1 MDTYSPEV
9 PCLLIGLDRQ
19 IPNSQAV
26 FADDIIHQTL
36 ELGAP
41 QRTAYTAA
49 DAPVFGEVGH
59 GPWCLGL
66 PDDYDKPAPFINLG
80 RRIRQGRPGRWHPVN
95 RRDVTFMLAG
105 IRLGIFIVV
114 SLAVTGLLVVIMGG
128 IGLGSQ
134 KEYKAV
140 FSTASE
146 LTSGNQV
153 RIAGVVV
160 GKVTEVEIYQRDQ
173 AMVTFKVDE
182 DVPLTQ
188 DSRAN
193 VRFLNLIGD
202 RYMSLSEGQEGAPRL
217 AAGSTM
223 PLDRTT
229 PALNLTA
236 LFNGFQPLFAALNPE
251 DVNKLSLNL
260 VRVLQGEGGTVQEL
274 LANTASLTNSLADR
288 DQLIGEVIA
297 NLSELMGT
305 VDDHHQELDELI
317 TGLNGWFGD
326 LAKDRKVIGSSLGSI
341 SELTKEVA
349 DLLTRAR
356 PLLKK
361 DVAQLRR
368 LFTILAKP
376 EHKKYLAETLDTLP
390 GMLSKQTRI
399 GVFGSWYN
407 YYLCEFRGGV
417 VLPAELMAL
426 LPPDISDFIVH
437 SDEPRCQA

>member
-1 MDTYSPEV
+1 M
-9 PCLLIGLDRQ
+9 
-19 IPNSQAV
+19 
-26 FADDIIHQTL
+26 
-36 ELGAP
+36 
-41 QRTAYTAA
+41 
-49 DAPVFGEVGH
+49 
-59 GPWCLGL
+59 
-66 PDDYDKPAPFINLG
+66 
-80 RRIRQGRPGRWHPVN
+80 N

-134 KEYKAV
+134 KEYKAI
-140 FSTASE
+140 FSSASE

-160 GKVTEVEIYQRDQ
+160 GKVTEVEIHQRDQ

-202 RYMSLSEGQEGAPRL
+202 RYMSLSEGQQEAPRL
-217 AAGSTM
+217 EPGSTM
-223 PLDRTT
+223 PLDRTE

-317 TGLNGWFGD
+317 TSLKGWFGD
-326 LAKDRKVIGSSLGSI
+326 LAKDRKVIGSSLGNI
-341 SELTKEVA
+341 SELTQEVA
-349 DLLTRAR
+349 NLLTRAR

-407 YYLCEFRGGV
+407 YYLCEFQGGV
-417 VLPAELMAL
+417 VLPTELMNL
-426 LPPDISDFIVH
+426 LPPDVQQSIANFTVH
-437 SDEPRCQA
+437 SSEARCQA